1 MRGAGAGAIL
11 ASLAALTLGSVT
23 PAYARVDEPQ
33 PKRPKVALVLS
44 GGGALGLAHVGVIQA
59 LEDAGIRP
67 DLIVGTSMGAVVGG
81 AYASGYA
88 AKDLRRITDEL
99 DWNEIFNAR
108 PSRSDISYR
117 KKRDQ
122 QTFPVKF
129 SVKID
134 RSSVSLPSA
143 VIGDQRL
150 MAALSGIVAGRD
162 LAVSFDQLPIPFRAV
177 TTDIETGTPVVLD
190 HGNLATAMRASMA
203 VPGVF
208 APEPIDGDL
217 LVDGGLSNNIPVDV
231 ALALGADVI
240 IVSEMQTRLRP
251 QEKIRSALETAGQAL
266 TLLILLNE
274 RQQLASLRPQDILIS
289 VDTNGFSAANFDRS
303 ADLVALGLATARA
316 QGDRLKELA
325 SPSDRP
331 AYPSPRAPP
340 VLDFVQVE
348 NGSRLAD
355 RLVAAPFESLI
366 GSPLDARRLEQALSR
381 TYALGAFE
389 RVDYALSQTEKGT
402 GLAVR
407 ARSSANRA
415 ADLRFGLTLDNDF
428 EGGGNYRL
436 SVDYRTPALDTRGS
450 EVRLEAVFGD
460 RLRLAGEYY
469 RLLDDQQRWFVA
481 PRINLASS
489 NVALYGDNG
498 FKTGEYRATYREAQ
512 LDIGRQLGSSGE
524 IRLGLQAGTGKAKV
538 REGQAPQD
546 EVPIRIGQ
554 AVSSFGIDTLDDA
567 LFPRTGISLSGRWIY
582 GRRDLGAKDDFQTL
596 DGTALLAT
604 SKGRSTLV
612 LQAEGGRGIQGVQ
625 PIESLYRAGGFL
637 SLSGYRTGEL
647 TGEAYAISK
656 LIYRYK
662 LNSAEP
668 LFFGVPVFAGASMEL
683 GNAWER
689 VNDARFSDLKFGA
702 SIYLAADT
710 IMGPLYL
717 AYGQSGRD
725 RSSVYLFIGRPF

>member
-1 MRGAGAGAIL
+1 
-11 ASLAALTLGSVT
+11 
-23 PAYARVDEPQ
+23 
-33 PKRPKVALVLS
+33 
-44 GGGALGLAHVGVIQA
+44 LGLAHVGVIQA
-59 LEDAGIRP
+59 LEEAGIRP

-81 AYASGYA
+81 AYASGYS
-88 AKDLRRITDEL
+88 AKDLRMIVDDL

-108 PSRSDISYR
+108 PSRADLSYR

-134 RSSVSLPSA
+134 RSSVSLPTA

-162 LAVSFDQLPIPFRAV
+162 LAINFDQLPIPFRAV
-177 TTDIETGTPVVLD
+177 ATDIETGTPVVLD

-231 ALALGADVI
+231 AMAMGAEVI
-240 IVSEMQTRLRP
+240 IVSEMQTKLRP
-251 QEKIRSALETAGQAL
+251 QEKIRSALDTAGQAI

-274 RQQLASLRPQDILIS
+274 RQQLAALRPQDILIS
-289 VDTNGFSAANFDRS
+289 VDTNGFSAASFERS
-303 ADLVALGLATARA
+303 GDLVALGLATARA
-316 QGDRLKELA
+316 QKNRLKALA
-325 SPSDRP
+325 AP
-331 AYPSPRAPP
+331 ATLPRQTPP
-340 VLDFVQVE
+340 LTLPILDFIELE

-355 RLVAAPFESLI
+355 RLVAAPFASMI
-366 GSPLDARRLEQALSR
+366 GRPLDPHKLERALSS
-381 TYALGAFE
+381 TYALGGFE
-389 RVDYALSQTEKGT
+389 RVDYALTSTTQGA

-407 ARSSANRA
+407 ARSASSRS

-428 EGGGNYRL
+428 EGGGDYRL
-436 SVDYRTPALDTRGS
+436 SVDYRTPALDDRGS

-469 RLLDDQQRWFVA
+469 RFLDREQRWFVA
-481 PRINLASS
+481 PRVNLASS
-489 NVALYGDNG
+489 NVALYDGDG
-498 FKTGEYRATYREAQ
+498 FKTGEYRASYREAQ
-512 LDIGRQLGSSGE
+512 IDFGRQLGAAGE
-524 IRLGLQAGTGKAKV
+524 VRLGLQRGSGTAKV
-538 REGQAPQD
+538 REGQVAPGQ
-546 EVPIRIGQ
+546 VPIRIGQ
-554 AVSSFGIDTLDDA
+554 IVGALGLDTLDDA
-567 LFPRTGISLSGRWIY
+567 LFPRSGLGAFGRWTY

-596 DGTALLAT
+596 DGTALLAA
-604 SKGRSTLV
+604 SRGRSTLL
-612 LQAEGGRGIQGVQ
+612 LQVEGGRAVQGVT

-637 SLSGYRTGEL
+637 SLSGYRSGEL
-647 TGEAYAISK
+647 TGEAYAVSK

-683 GNAWER
+683 GNAWEF
-689 VNDARFSDLKFGA
+689 VEDARLSDLKFGA
-702 SIYLAADT
+702 SVYLAADT

-717 AYGQSGRD
+717 AYGQSGSD
-725 RSSVYLFIGRPF
+725 RRSLYLFIGRPF